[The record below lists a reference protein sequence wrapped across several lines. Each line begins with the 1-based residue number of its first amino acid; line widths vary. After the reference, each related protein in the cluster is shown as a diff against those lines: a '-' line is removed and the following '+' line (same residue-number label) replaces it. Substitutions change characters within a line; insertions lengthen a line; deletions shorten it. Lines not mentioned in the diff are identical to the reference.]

1 MSPHFHTRFPKPSV
15 IDRVSP
21 RKPKAEAVREVGG
34 LRRTRGKR
42 AACDMTV
49 DDARWTARDGGG
61 RMITHTHTWTR
72 VRDAWSGRLS
82 GSSKAV

>member
-61 RMITHTHTWTR
+61 RMITHTHGPVCGTR
-72 VRDAWSGRLS
+72 GVVDCRGVVKRFS
-82 GSSKAV
+82 